1 MLLRIL
7 YFVYQWVIV
16 LPMMLLLT
24 LLTALTVIIGCTFG
38 KCDFWAYY
46 PGRIWS
52 RLVCALC
59 LLPVHVKGRAHL
71 DPAQSYI
78 FVANHQG
85 AFDIFLIYGYLNRSF
100 KWIMK
105 KSLRKMPF
113 VGKACH
119 AAGHIF
125 IDDSGVRGVK
135 SSLLQARE
143 SLAMGHSIV
152 IFPEG
157 SRTLDG
163 HIHRFKRGAFQM
175 AEELQIP
182 VVPLT
187 IEGPYQVLKRGSVLL
202 EPHPLRLTIHKP
214 IHVVKDQEGEAA
226 RIQKEAFE
234 IISSSLA

>member
-1 MLLRIL
+1 MFLRML
-7 YFVYQWVIV
+7 YFVYQWVV
-16 LPMMLLLT
+16 VVPMMLLLT
-24 LLTALTVIIGCTFG
+24 LLTAVTVILGCTLG
-38 KCDFWAYY
+38 DGDFWGYY

-59 LLPVHVKGRAHL
+59 LLPVRVKGREHL
-71 DPAQSYI
+71 DPQKSYI

-113 VGKACH
+113 VGQACH
-119 AAGHIF
+119 SAGHIF

-135 SSLLQARE
+135 SSLLQARQT
-143 SLAMGHSIV
+143 LALGHSIV

-163 HIHRFKRGAFQM
+163 RIHRFKRGAFQM
-175 AEELQIP
+175 AEELQLS

-187 IEGPYQVLKRGSVLL
+187 IEGPYRVLKRGTTRLA
-202 EPHPLRLTIHKP
+202 PHPLHLTIHQP
-214 IHVVKDQEGEAA
+214 IHVLKDQEGEAA
-226 RIQKEAFE
+226 RLQKEAFDV
-234 IISSSLA
+234 ISASLS